1 VSKQRTKLA
10 LIAVASAFAAVFVG
24 SGGPPWP

>member
-1 VSKQRTKLA
+1 VSKRMKLA
-10 LIAVASAFAAVFVG
+10 LVAVASAFAAVFVG